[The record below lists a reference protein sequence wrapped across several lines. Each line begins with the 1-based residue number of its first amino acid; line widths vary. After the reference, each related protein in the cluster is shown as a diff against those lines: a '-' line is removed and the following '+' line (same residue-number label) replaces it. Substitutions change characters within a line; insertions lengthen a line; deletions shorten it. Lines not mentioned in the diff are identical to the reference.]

1 MLLEDMEAAPPQR
14 RQVVDE
20 AQSKIVGIV
29 RRLEEA
35 GAITIRRGAEAEEDD
50 VI

>member
-1 MLLEDMEAAPPQR
+1 
-14 RQVVDE
+14 
-20 AQSKIVGIV
+20 V